1 LCQFEPRLVLKFL
14 ESYENYRLEHCL
26 KLCQEYGITDAAIFL
41 LERVGDVAS
50 ALGLVLVEVD
60 ARMLDFKSAIMASSS
75 LAAQV
80 SNNNDKWLDIPQ
92 VASFKSALAAAVTL
106 CQRNTLRLDQQES
119 ESLWFRVLDRIVE
132 PLREFIVASHIDK
145 KSSRTRPRRSRRK
158 HANVELSRDQTGTTQ
173 WKANT
178 DLKGNCVRR
187 VLVWMMGDVID
198 GMMGYVPL
206 RVIMDKILA
215 EHGNHPFGDFRAT
228 ILNMLS
234 AYGYERAI
242 LRTAKQLIED
252 DTFYNVG
259 ALRRGYAHAYAPIT
273 STCCI
278 CGLKLDDVNTP
289 GRSSNTGEVI
299 NGTHTEG
306 LMGESVPKSSAST
319 KMAIDALHIYY
330 CGHAAHTACM
340 DTAGNLKDE
349 DRGLTGCPV
358 CTLKKKPNGLFSH
371 GKEAAWQGDRVPKV
385 GTPSSPVPDVT
396 VPSLQGAGSTTRS
409 NHALSS
415 SRLELLK
422 QLHKGKGLPT
432 VGSSL
437 QLRLAP
443 PPRVRRDHVAS
454 VPSSSTTIHGRSRHR
469 TLLAVRK

>member
-1 LCQFEPRLVLKFL
+1 MLFCHLK
-14 ESYENYRLEHCL
+14 
-26 KLCQEYGITDAAIFL
+26 II
-41 LERVGDVAS
+41 
-50 ALGLVLVEVD
+50 
-60 ARMLDFKSAIMASSS
+60 
-75 LAAQV
+75 LAA
-80 SNNNDKWLDIPQ
+80 
-92 VASFKSALAAAVTL
+92 
-106 CQRNTLRLDQQES
+106 
-119 ESLWFRVLDRIVE
+119 
-132 PLREFIVASHIDK
+132 
-145 KSSRTRPRRSRRK
+145 
-158 HANVELSRDQTGTTQ
+158 
-173 WKANT
+173 
-178 DLKGNCVRR
+178 GNCVRR

-259 ALRRGYAHAYAPIT
+259 ALRRGYAHAYAPTT

-289 GRSSNTGEVI
+289 GRSSNTGGVI
-299 NGTHTEG
+299 NGTHTEE

-340 DTAGNLKDE
+340 NTAGNIKDE

-358 CTLKKKPNGLFSH
+358 CTLKRKPNALFSH

-396 VPSLQGAGSTTRS
+396 APSLQGAGSITRS
-409 NHALSS
+409 NHTLSS
-415 SRLELLK
+415 SRVC
-422 QLHKGKGLPT
+422 T
-432 VGSSL
+432 NV
-437 QLRLAP
+437 
-443 PPRVRRDHVAS
+443 
-454 VPSSSTTIHGRSRHR
+454 
-469 TLLAVRK
+469 